1 MISRALLL
9 GSLLLGVSC
18 GSASPPAAQVVS
30 HSDAS
35 TRFRVGDYVVY
46 RYTGLFTPEPVELR
60 ERITAREGKRLTIDV
75 VATRGSEQRH
85 WEQVVTDTPENE
97 RDNVVDELFEYVGGK
112 RQKLANAGNADLMR
126 LYSWTVLQPDG
137 KARDVRT
144 EKAILT
150 MGRDNFTCDRTFGKN
165 EWHGRKVQF
174 ESFVCPEFLWSH
186 ARARFWDD
194 GTGEEILLVDVAE
207 SGNRP

>member
-1 MISRALLL
+1 MISR
-9 GSLLLGVSC
+9 SLLVGSVLLALSC
-18 GSASPPAAQVVS
+18 GSGPRPAAQAVS
-30 HSDAS
+30 HPDTS

-46 RYTGLFTPEPVELR
+46 HYTGLFTSEPVELR
-60 ERITAREGKRLTIDV
+60 ERISAREGKRLTIDV

-97 RDNVVDELFEYVGGK
+97 RENVVDELYEHVGAE
-112 RQKLANAGNADLMR
+112 RRKLANVGNADLMR

-137 KARDVRT
+137 KASDVHT
-144 EKAILT
+144 EKAMLT
-150 MGRDNFTCDRTFGKN
+150 MGRDDFTCDRTFGKN
-165 EWHGRKVQF
+165 TWHGRKVQF
-174 ESFVCPEFLWSH
+174 ESFECPQFLWSH

-194 GTGEEILLVDVAE
+194 GTGEEILRVDVTE